1 MENFMIQG
9 GDPNSRNAAPGIPL
23 GAGDPNYTIPAE
35 FNEKFIH
42 KKGALSAARQPDNVN
57 PKKNSSGSQF
67 YIVDGTTFSKSELT
81 TDMNKLNM
89 AAQQLMEQ
97 NDSLQQV
104 LFTVYQNQ
112 GPQAYGQKL
121 VELKDYIAEQT
132 GADVNKTISDAR
144 LEAYTTIGGAP
155 HLDGE
160 YTIFGQVIDGLDIID
175 KVASQPVD
183 GRDRPLEN
191 IPFTVSVDEVSKA
204 KIEKEYGYT
213 FPEMK

>member
-1 MENFMIQG
+1 MIQG

-183 GRDRPLEN
+183 DNRIKWIIRTKTYLTSGQ
-191 IPFTVSVDEVSKA
+191 A
-204 KIEKEYGYT
+204 KGLAGHCHRQIKKSIT
-213 FPEMK
+213 